1 MIMSMYKK
9 ICITDRKLVSGDL
22 AEKIGSI
29 AQSDVSCIILREKDL
44 SEEEYDKLA
53 RKIVPICEKNGKICI
68 LHTFTE
74 TAKKLGNPYIHLT
87 MDDLRKLGSCEKS
100 FFKLIGA
107 SAHTAEEAAEAE
119 KLGADY
125 VTISNIYNTD
135 CKKGLEGKGTGLIK
149 KAVEACNIDVYALG
163 GIHPDNID
171 ECISAGAA
179 GVCMMSEYM
188 KD

>member
-1 MIMSMYKK
+1 MYKK
-9 ICITDRKLVSGDL
+9 ICITNRKLVSGDL

-29 AQSDVSCIILREKDL
+29 AKSDVSCIILREKDL
-44 SEEEYDKLA
+44 SEAEYEILA
-53 RKIVPICEKNGKICI
+53 RRIIPLCEINGKICI

-87 MDDLRKLGSCEKS
+87 MDDLRKLGSIDKA

-125 VTISNIYNTD
+125 VTISNIFETD
-135 CKKGLEGKGTGLIK
+135 CKKGFDGKGTGLIK
-149 KAVEACNIDVYALG
+149 KAVEACSIDVYALG
-163 GIHPDNID
+163 GVHPDNID
-171 ECISAGAA
+171 ECIRAGAA

-188 KD
+188 KN

>member
-1 MIMSMYKK
+1 MYKK
-9 ICITDRKLVSGDL
+9 ICITNRKLVSGNF

-29 AQSDVSCIILREKDL
+29 AKSDVSLIILREKDL
-44 SEEEYDKLA
+44 SEDEYEELA
-53 RKIVPICEKNGKICI
+53 KKIIQVCETNGKICI
-68 LHTFTE
+68 LHTFIE
-74 TAKKLGNPYIHLT
+74 TAKKLRNPYIHLT
-87 MDDLRKLGSCEKS
+87 MEGLRKLGSCEKD

-125 VTISNIYNTD
+125 VTISNIYETD
-135 CKKGLEGKGTGLIK
+135 CKKGIKGKGTGLIAD
-149 KAVEACNIDVYALG
+149 AVSACGIDVYALG

-171 ECISAGAA
+171 ECIRAGAA

>member
-1 MIMSMYKK
+1 MSTFKK
-9 ICITDRKLVSGDL
+9 ICITNRKLVSGDFT
-22 AEKIGSI
+22 EKIGSI
-29 AQSDVSCIILREKDL
+29 AKSDVSCIILREKDL
-44 SEEEYDKLA
+44 NEREYEKLA
-53 RKIVPICEKNGKICI
+53 QEIIPICETYGKICV
-68 LHTFTE
+68 LHTFTGI
-74 TAKKLGNPYIHLT
+74 AKKLGHHYIHLT
-87 MDDLRKLGSCEKS
+87 MNDLRRLDSSDKT

-125 VTISNIYNTD
+125 VTISNIFETD
-135 CKKGLEGKGTGLIK
+135 CKKGLEGKGTDLIRA
-149 KAVEACNIDVYALG
+149 AVSACGIEVYALG

-171 ECISAGAA
+171 ECIRAGAS

>member
-1 MIMSMYKK
+1 MYKK
-9 ICITDRKLVSGDL
+9 ICITDRKLVTGDF

-44 SEEEYDKLA
+44 SLEEYEKLA
-53 RKIVPICEKNGKICI
+53 RKIIPICEKNGKICI
-68 LHTFTE
+68 LHTFIE
-74 TAKKLGNPYIHLT
+74 TAEKLGNPYIHLT
-87 MDDLRKLGSCEKS
+87 MDDLRKHGRFDKS

-107 SAHTAEEAAEAE
+107 SAHTAEDAAEAE

-125 VTISNIYNTD
+125 VTISNIFETD
-135 CKKGLEGKGTGLIK
+135 CKKGLEGKGTDLIK
-149 KAVEACNIDVYALG
+149 KTVGACSIDVYALG
-163 GIHPDNID
+163 GIHPGNID